1 MQQSLDLPN
10 PDAWCDRKQAAAIL
24 DVSNATLYDMVQRGS
39 LGDYKI
45 GSIRVF
51 WRAEV
56 IRLRDARAVV
66 AGRA

>member
-1 MQQSLDLPN
+1 MQQTLDLPN
-10 PDAWCDRKQAAAIL
+10 PDAWCDANQTAGIL
-24 DVSNATLYDMVQRGS
+24 GVGRTTLYDMVGRGA

-45 GSIRVF
+45 GTIRVF

>member
-1 MQQSLDLPN
+1 MQATLDLPN
-10 PDAWCDRKQAAAIL
+10 PDAWCDAKQTAAML
-24 DVSNATLYDMVQRGS
+24 GVSRATLYDMVARGS

-45 GSIRVF
+45 GNIRVF

-56 IRLRDARAVV
+56 IRLREARAVV